1 MIYLFDTNAVAD
13 LMSAHPTM
21 LVRVRKHQQEHV
33 LGLCQPVDYEAW
45 RGLRWRTA
53 ASQQQLYT
61 DRIKPQF
68 EWIPLTDADWRQ
80 AAHFW
85 AQARSAGKQLS
96 DVDLLLAALAFR
108 LNAVIVTN
116 DDDFD
121 ALPVLRENWR
131 QAPTDDDES

>member
-21 LVRVRKHQQEHV
+21 LARVRKHQQHV
-33 LGLCQPVDYEAW
+33 LGLCQPVDYEVW

-61 DRIKPQF
+61 NRIKPQF

-80 AAHFW
+80 AAQFW
-85 AQARSAGKQLS
+85 AQARTTAGKQLS

-121 ALPVLRENWR
+121 ALPVRRENWR